1 MSNGNG
7 YLTSVALTIGL
18 LITFMFF
25 LKNKVSNIETK
36 IFKKMLIINI
46 LEALTTTLI
55 VIIATT
61 INSTFVLKILNRI
74 DVILIIMWCSSMF
87 YYIYAITS
95 KKINNYIKKSSQL
108 FNACLIILSLILN
121 VEIIVDNGILNS
133 TGALTYL
140 GLFGAIAYIT
150 LMILTLI
157 FLKDKKE
164 NIEKDKYIPLYFLI
178 GMLILVAILR
188 IIIPEINFISIVI
201 SLVDLIMIFTVEN
214 PDIKLVKQLNL
225 YINQN
230 KKLTREQI
238 DILTSLSHEIRT
250 PLNAVVGFSELIES
264 AETLEEA
271 KENAKDIVESA
282 DKLLKLVNNIVDVS
296 KINTD
301 DIKIENK
308 EYEIT
313 KLIDDIISPYDFRIK
328 EKGLKLDIEIA
339 KNIPKTLIGDS
350 IKIKRILFNIIDNA
364 IKYTDKGYIKIIV
377 KGNMDKHTYNLEIVV
392 EDSGKGISEDLKND
406 LFKNYARAKENI
418 NGNISGMGLGLSLTK
433 SLIDLLN
440 GTIKI
445 ESKEKKGTKVIIN
458 LKQKVGRN

>member
-7 YLTSVALTIGL
+7 YLTSVALIIGL
-18 LITFMFF
+18 LIAFMFS

-36 IFKKMLIINI
+36 TFKKMLIINI

-61 INSTFVLKILNRI
+61 INSTFILKILNRI

-87 YYIYAITS
+87 YYIYSITS
-95 KKINNYIKKSSQL
+95 RKINNYIKNAIRL
-108 FNACLIILSLILN
+108 FNVSLIILSLILN
-121 VEIIVDNGILNS
+121 VEIIVEDGILNS
-133 TGALTYL
+133 TGTLTYL
-140 GLFGAIAYIT
+140 GLFGAVVYII

-178 GMLILVAILR
+178 GMLILVAVLR

-250 PLNAVVGFSELIES
+250 PLNAVVGFSELAES

-301 DIKIENK
+301 DMKVENK
-308 EYEIT
+308 EYEIA
-313 KLIDDIISPYDFRIK
+313 KLIDDVVSPYDFRIK
-328 EKGLKLDIEIA
+328 EKGLQLNVKIA
-339 KNIPKTLIGDS
+339 DNIPQVLIGDS
-350 IKIKRILFNIIDNA
+350 IKIKRILFNVIDNA

-377 KGNMDKHTYNLEIVV
+377 KGNMDNSICNLEIII
-392 EDSGKGISEDLKND
+392 EDSGKGISKDLKGN
-406 LFKNYARAKENI
+406 LFKNYVRAKEDI

-433 SLIDLLN
+433 SLIDLLKGN
-440 GTIKI
+440 IKI
-445 ESKEKKGTKVIIN
+445 ESEEGKGTKVIIN
-458 LKQKVGRN
+458 LKQKVGSN

>member
-7 YLTSVALTIGL
+7 YLTSVALIIGL
-18 LITFMFF
+18 LIAFMFS
-25 LKNKVSNIETK
+25 LKNKVSNIETRT
-36 IFKKMLIINI
+36 FKKMLIINI

-61 INSTFVLKILNRI
+61 INSTFILEILNRI
-74 DVILIIMWCSSMF
+74 DVILIIMWCSSMY
-87 YYIYAITS
+87 YYIYSITS
-95 KKINNYIKKSSQL
+95 KKINNYIKSAIRL
-108 FNACLIILSLILN
+108 FNVSLIILSLILN
-121 VEIIVDNGILNS
+121 VEIIVEDGILNS
-133 TGALTYL
+133 TGTLTYL
-140 GLFGAIAYIT
+140 GLFGAIVYII
-150 LMILTLI
+150 LMIFTLI

-178 GMLILVAILR
+178 GMLILVAVLR

-250 PLNAVVGFSELIES
+250 PLNAIVGFSELAES

-271 KENAKDIVESA
+271 KENAKDIVDSA

-301 DIKIENK
+301 DIKVENK
-308 EYEIT
+308 EYEIA
-313 KLIDDIISPYDFRIK
+313 KLIDDVISPYDFRIK
-328 EKGLKLDIEIA
+328 EKGLNLDIKID
-339 KNIPKTLIGDS
+339 NNVPKILIGDS
-350 IKIKRILFNIIDNA
+350 IKIKRILFNLIDNA
-364 IKYTDKGYIKIIV
+364 IKYTDKGYIKITV
-377 KGNMDKHTYNLEIVV
+377 KGNINKFICDLKITI
-392 EDSGKGISEDLKND
+392 EDSGKGISEELKNN
-406 LFKNYARAKENI
+406 LFKNYVRAKEDI

-433 SLIDLLN
+433 SLVDLLK
-440 GTIKI
+440 GSIKI
-445 ESKEKKGTKVIIN
+445 ESEEGKSTKVIIN
-458 LKQKVGRN
+458 LKQKVGSN